1 MQLKTT
7 IRQYCT
13 AITTAKMKKERIL
26 NVYKDVEKLDRTYFA
41 VKNVKIVRLPS
52 R

>member
-7 IRQYCT
+7 IRQYYT
-13 AITTAKMKKERIL
+13 AITTAKMKKERTL
-26 NVYKDVEKLDRTYFA
+26 NVYKDVEKLDCTYFA
-41 VKNVKIVRLPS
+41 VENVKIIQLPS